1 VIAVTHLTRR
11 FGTRAVVDDIT
22 LDVGRGEIVALLGPN
37 GAGKTTT
44 MRMIAGLIRA
54 DAGSVAIDG
63 VTLTAASGSRLRGR
77 LGFLTEAPA
86 LWDRL
91 SVRENLEIYAS
102 LYSVA
107 NPRRAIDGLLE
118 RLELQPYAAVPSAEL
133 SKGTKQKVA
142 LARALVHD
150 PPALLLDEP
159 TAGLDPEITKSV
171 RDLLDQ
177 RRAAGCALLVS
188 THNLDEAERLSD
200 RVAVIQQRLLA
211 FDRPEVLRRRLSNG
225 RIRIRVA
232 GEASR
237 FLGAARVFD
246 NQATADGSQLSIQL
260 VDPDTQAPAVVRELV
275 NAGAGIV
282 EASPERPALEDVY
295 LHFVNASDDR
305 RPS

>member
-63 VTLTAASGSRLRGR
+63 VTLTAASGSRLRGCI
-77 LGFLTEAPA
+77 GFLTEAPG

-91 SVRENLEIYAS
+91 SVRENLEIYAG
-102 LYSVA
+102 LYAVA
-107 NPRRAIDGLLE
+107 NPRPVIDRLLD
-118 RLELQPYAAVPSAEL
+118 RLELQPYAAVRSAEL

-171 RDLLDQ
+171 RDLLDD

-188 THNLDEAERLSD
+188 THNLDEAERLAD

-211 FDRPEVLRRRLSNG
+211 FDRPEALRRRLSNG
-225 RIRIRVA
+225 RVRIRVA

-246 NQATADGSQLSIQL
+246 NQATADASELFVQL
-260 VDPDTQAPAVVRELV
+260 VDPDTQAPAVIRALV

-282 EASPERPALEDVY
+282 EAHPERPALEDVY
-295 LHFVNASDDR
+295 LHLVNASDDR
-305 RPS
+305 GPS